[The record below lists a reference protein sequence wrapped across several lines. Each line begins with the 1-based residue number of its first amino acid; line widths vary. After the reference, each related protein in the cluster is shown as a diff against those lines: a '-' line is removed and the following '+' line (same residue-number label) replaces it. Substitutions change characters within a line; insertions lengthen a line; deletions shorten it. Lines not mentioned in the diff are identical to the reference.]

1 MHSIKFRYTS
11 SIFILVASFVIFVVF
26 YFPTQQREQYI
37 EAYEKELDVINE
49 TLGLGVAIGL
59 RDDNYESLRFAF
71 DFARSDERLVFVL
84 VTDTSNQTIASFPD
98 DLEVDA
104 EQLANNEINQ
114 EKVLVNRSQMHVD
127 DQVYGYIYMAHS
139 LDQLNAIIAASRN
152 QTFFVGSIIL
162 LVGLLL
168 AYFVA
173 LRLTRPIQL
182 LTTATRALTEGDY
195 QVQANISTK
204 DETGILAAHFN
215 EMAKTIALKTQQ
227 LESRAEELSHTVNEL
242 ERAKDQIQEA
252 HQETELLLSSI
263 SSVLIGVGEDGLVSR
278 WNIVA
283 ERTFGFDERDVVQR
297 PFEDLNLNWNLNE
310 IDTYFVDGEH
320 EGFTIVEDV
329 TYKQKDGKPG
339 FLQVTIY
346 IVRDAED
353 SKRGHLILAADTTEK
368 KNLESQLMNAQKL
381 ESLGRLAAGIA
392 HEINTPIQF
401 IGDNTRFIQ
410 VAFQKLDS
418 VLEKSKELVST
429 FKEDGLLDQVLDDI
443 EKSIAA
449 SKMDYMRREVPFA
462 IEETLDGVTRVS
474 SIVKAMNLFSHPGD
488 AGKGLSNIND
498 ALESTINVARNEWKY
513 VADLDTDF
521 DPQLPD
527 VLCLR
532 NELNQVFLNMIINAA
547 HAITPT
553 LENQPD
559 KKGKITIS
567 TRKIEAF
574 VEIRIKDNGSGIP
587 EEIRSKVFDPFFT
600 TKEVGKGTG
609 QGLALA
615 YNVVYEKHGGTITI
629 ESEVGVGTT
638 FIIRLPIMA
647 NEPELPE
654 QF

>member
-1 MHSIKFRYTS
+1 M
-11 SIFILVASFVIFVVF
+11 ASFVLFVVF

-37 EAYEKELDVINE
+37 DAYEKELDVINE

-84 VTDTSNQTIASFPD
+84 VTDTSNQTIASYPD
-98 DLEVDA
+98 DLEFNT
-104 EQLANNEINQ
+104 EELIHNELDREN
-114 EKVLVNRSQMHVD
+114 VLVNRSQVHVD
-127 DQVYGYIYMAHS
+127 DQIYGYIYMAHS
-139 LDQLNAIIAASRN
+139 LDQLNTIIAASRN

-168 AYFVA
+168 AYIVA
-173 LRLTRPIQL
+173 LRLTRPIKL
-182 LTTATRALTEGDY
+182 LTNATRALTKGDY
-195 QVQANISTK
+195 QVQANISTR
-204 DETGILAAHFN
+204 DETGILATHFN
-215 EMAKTIALKTQQ
+215 EMAKTIAVKTQE
-227 LESRAEELSHTVNEL
+227 LESRAEELTRTIGEL
-242 ERAKDQIQEA
+242 EHAKDQIQEA
-252 HQETELLLSSI
+252 HHETEQLLSSI
-263 SSVLIGVGEDGLVSR
+263 SSVLIGVGQDGLVSR

-283 ERTFGFDERDVVQR
+283 ECMFGFRESEVLQH
-297 PFEDLNLNWNLNE
+297 PFEDLNLDWSLENLNS
-310 IDTYFVDGEH
+310 YFVDDNH
-320 EGFTIVEDV
+320 EDFKIVDEV
-329 TYKQKDGKPG
+329 TYKRINGKPG
-339 FLQVTIY
+339 SLHVTIN
-346 IVRDAED
+346 IVRDSENR
-353 SKRGHLILAADTTEK
+353 KQGYLILAADITEK
-368 KNLESQLMNAQKL
+368 KNLENQLMNAQKL

-410 VAFQKLDS
+410 VAFQKLDG
-418 VLEKSKELVST
+418 VLEKSKQLVHT
-429 FKEDGLLDQVLDDI
+429 FKEDGVLDQVLDDI

-449 SKMDYMRREVPFA
+449 SKMDYMRKEVPFA

-488 AGKGLSNIND
+488 AGKGRSNINE

-513 VADLDTDF
+513 IADLDTEF
-521 DPQLPD
+521 DPQLPE

-553 LENQPD
+553 IENQPD

-567 TRKIEAF
+567 TRKIEEF
-574 VEIRIKDNGSGIP
+574 VEIHIKDNGSGIP

-638 FIIRLPIMA
+638 FIIRLPILA
-647 NEPELPE
+647 DDPELPE

>member
-11 SIFILVASFVIFVVF
+11 SIFILVASVVLFVVF

-37 EAYEKELDVINE
+37 EAYEQELDVINE
-49 TLGLGVAIGL
+49 TLGLSVAIGL
-59 RDDNYESLRFAF
+59 RDDNYESLKFAF
-71 DFARSDERLVFVL
+71 DFARSDDRLVFVL
-84 VTDTSNQTIASFPD
+84 VTDTSNQTIASFPE
-98 DLEVDA
+98 DLQVSTEELIDNEV
-104 EQLANNEINQ
+104 NQ
-114 EKVLVNRSQMHVD
+114 ENVLINRSQIHVD
-127 DQVYGYIYMAHS
+127 DQIYGFIYMAHS

-162 LVGLLL
+162 LVGLLF
-168 AYFVA
+168 AYIVA
-173 LRLTRPIQL
+173 LRLTRPINL
-182 LTTATRALTEGDY
+182 LTNATRALTEGDY
-195 QVQANISTK
+195 QVQANISTR
-204 DETGILAAHFN
+204 DETGILATHFN
-215 EMAKTIALKTQQ
+215 KMAKTIALKTQQ
-227 LESRAEELSHTVNEL
+227 LELRAEELSHTVHAL
-242 ERAKDQIQEA
+242 GLAKDQIHEA

-263 SSVLIGVGEDGLVSR
+263 SSVLIGVGQEGKVSR

-283 ERTFGFDERDVVQR
+283 ERTFGLKEHEVTQQ
-297 PFEDLNLNWNLNE
+297 PFENLNLAWSLKAL
-310 IDTYFVDGEH
+310 DTYFVDGEH
-320 EGFTIVEDV
+320 DGFAVVDDV
-329 TYKQKDGKPG
+329 TYKRKEGKPG

-346 IVRDAED
+346 IVRDAEGT
-353 SKRGHLILAADTTEK
+353 KRGYLILAADTTEK

-401 IGDNTRFIQ
+401 IGDNARFIQ
-410 VAFQKLDS
+410 VAFQKLDG
-418 VLEKSKELVST
+418 VLEKSKQLVDA
-429 FKEDGLLDQVLDDI
+429 FKEDGLLDQILADI

-449 SKMDYMRREVPFA
+449 SKMDYMRKEVPFA

-488 AGKGLSNIND
+488 AGKGFSNIND

-513 VADLDTDF
+513 IADLDTDY
-521 DPQLPD
+521 DPELPD

-547 HAITPT
+547 HAITST
-553 LENQPD
+553 IENQPGR
-559 KKGKITIS
+559 KGKITIS
-567 TRKIEAF
+567 TRKIEEL

-615 YNVVYEKHGGTITI
+615 YNVIYEKHGGTITI

-638 FIIRLPIMA
+638 FIIRLPILA
-647 NEPELPE
+647 DEPEVPE